1 MLRSINFDTSCTTI
15 GLLFIVNNVP
25 ESSIINFLLFSVV
38 LLIFLFTLFDFIR
51 IKFKELTE
59 LNCNINFIIL
69 FTKYVI
75 I

>member
-1 MLRSINFDTSCTTI
+1 MLGSINFDTSCTTI